1 LDEQA
6 PDLAGD
12 RIDVAFRDGLLE
24 DSQVIAKQLVPM
36 QLVVCAS
43 PAYVQ
48 AHGLPA
54 SVDALS
60 THACIG
66 RRLPGGRMQPW
77 EFRVD
82 GTDVHLHPPAAL
94 VFNDADLALQ
104 AVIDGLGI
112 AQLPSYQVREA
123 LWAGRVVTCL
133 DRHAPL
139 DRGHYLCY
147 LSRRQLPK
155 RVRAFIDFSTQ
166 RVRALELDVISHWE
180 ARQQATPMKPGA
192 QPAWA

>member
-1 LDEQA
+1 MHL
-6 PDLAGD
+6 
-12 RIDVAFRDGLLE
+12 
-24 DSQVIAKQLVPM
+24 
-36 QLVVCAS
+36 
-43 PAYVQ
+43 
-48 AHGLPA
+48 
-54 SVDALS
+54 
-60 THACIG
+60 
-66 RRLPGGRMQPW
+66 QP
-77 EFRVD
+77 R
-82 GTDVHLHPPAAL
+82 AAL

-180 ARQQATPMKPGA
+180 ARQQATPLNDGARPG
-192 QPAWA
+192 WA